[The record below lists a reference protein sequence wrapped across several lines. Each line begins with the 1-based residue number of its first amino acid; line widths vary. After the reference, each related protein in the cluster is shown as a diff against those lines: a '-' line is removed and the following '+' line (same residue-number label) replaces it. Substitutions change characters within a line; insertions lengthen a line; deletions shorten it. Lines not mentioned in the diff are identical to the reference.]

1 MLTFFARMALS
12 LLANALALL
21 VASALLT
28 GFAINGLA
36 FVVAVCIFTASTT
49 ILEPLITK
57 IATQNAPYLLG
68 GIALV
73 TTFVGLLVTTIITDG
88 LSIMGIGTWVM
99 ATLITWLA
107 TVVGSLILPR
117 FLFKEVLGSKVNE

>member
-1 MLTFFARMALS
+1 MLKFFARMALS

-21 VASALLT
+21 VASVLLT

-36 FVVAVCIFTASTT
+36 FVVAVFIFTASTT

-73 TTFVGLLVTTIITDG
+73 TTFVGLLVTTLITDG
-88 LSIMGIGTWVM
+88 LRIMGIGTWVM

-117 FLFKEVLGSKVNE
+117 FLFKEVLGSKVTE

>member
-1 MLTFFARMALS
+1 MLKFFARTALS

-21 VASALLT
+21 VASVLLT
-28 GFAINGLA
+28 GFSINGLA